1 MNVFSRIKDRCD
13 SDLNFIQQNSIEFR
27 NEVLLETE
35 KEIRN
40 NFLTDRLNHLL
51 DYTAI
56 NLFDC
61 AGYEELKESHR
72 EWVRNY
78 VINEMDKQLKLT

>member
-1 MNVFSRIKDRCD
+1 MTFK
-13 SDLNFIQQNSIEFR
+13 
-27 NEVLLETE
+27 TE
-35 KEIRN
+35 KEIRK
-40 NFLTDRLNHLL
+40 NFLTDRLNHLI

-61 AGYEELKESHR
+61 AGYKELNEGHR

-78 VINEMDKQLKLT
+78 IINEMDKQLKLT

>member
-1 MNVFSRIKDRCD
+1 MTFK
-13 SDLNFIQQNSIEFR
+13 
-27 NEVLLETE
+27 TE
-35 KEIRN
+35 KEIRS
-40 NFLTDRLNHLL
+40 NFLTDRLNHLI

-78 VINEMDKQLKLT
+78 IIN

>member
-1 MNVFSRIKDRCD
+1 MTFK
-13 SDLNFIQQNSIEFR
+13 
-27 NEVLLETE
+27 TE
-35 KEIRN
+35 KEIKN
-40 NFLTDRLNHLL
+40 NFLTDRLNHLI

-78 VINEMDKQLKLT
+78 IINEMDKQLKLT